1 MELTVVAPGAVF
13 GPSLGAHLDGQ
24 SVALMTDMIGGKM
37 PMIPDLSMG
46 MIDVR
51 DVARLHVAAM
61 TAKTA
66 AGRRFIAASAE
77 PIAMATVASILRKA
91 GYSKVPSRH
100 APSFLL
106 KFMGLFDRQVRGML
120 PFLGKVASY
129 DTSATFQ
136 VLHWTPTPME
146 TSLTDMA
153 ASISKR

>member
-1 MELTVVAPGAVF
+1 MELTVIAPGAVF
-13 GPSLGAHLDGQ
+13 GPSLGAQLDGQ

-61 TAKTA
+61 TAETA

-136 VLHWTPTPME
+136 VLRWTPTPME

-153 ASISKR
+153 AAISTC